1 MNNQTNK
8 KLTIMIVVTQAVLMT
23 WSIGSSIL
31 ASGPI
36 SASIITYSLF
46 GFYVIYTLYTKDAT
60 MIKLLTLGTV
70 AGILEL
76 FADHYLVDTINNLVY
91 PGKEAMIWTSPA
103 YMPFAWA
110 NVLIQLGYY
119 GILLS
124 RWKGWGTASVIL
136 GLAGGMYIPLY
147 EHLAK
152 DAGWWWYH
160 QNVPMVFNAPVY
172 VIICEALI
180 SLSLPLLLTRS
191 SNKGVIHGLIYG
203 GICGVW
209 IYLSAMLSYMIGG

>member
-1 MNNQTNK
+1 MNTSK
-8 KLTIMIVVTQAVLMT
+8 KLTWFIVITQAILMT
-23 WSIGSSIL
+23 WSIVSSMI
-31 ASGPI
+31 AAGPSSAAII
-36 SASIITYSLF
+36 SYVLF
-46 GFYVIYTLYTKDAT
+46 AVYVLHAGFYRHPT
-60 MIKLLTLGTV
+60 MIKLVTFGIV

-76 FADHYLVDTINNLVY
+76 VTDHYLVDTINNLVY
-91 PGKEAMIWTSPA
+91 PGNEAMIWSSPA

-119 GILLS
+119 GILLTN
-124 RWKGWGTASVIL
+124 WKGWPLAAVTL

-160 QNVPMVFNAPVY
+160 ANVPMIFNAPVY

-180 SLSLPLLLTRS
+180 SLSLPLLLARS
-191 SNKGVIHGLIYG
+191 SKNSLLNGLLYGVLG
-203 GICGVW
+203 GIW
-209 IYLSAMLSYMIGG
+209 IYLSAHIAFWLGG